1 VFQPFLSMA
10 SITAAQSMYNYVIP
24 VVQTLSVVAALAC
37 VFFIVNG
44 GIQYM
49 TSRGKPDNLDHAK
62 RVLKNALIGLV
73 LVLGAATLT
82 TILSHAY
89 PGTSASST
97 ASLPILQ
104 TITPNPNPNGLVDIL
119 MTAVTGFLD
128 TIIQTVG
135 SPFISA
141 LSYFTMGTPILEQN
155 AAVFNLWLT
164 MVGVTDALFI
174 LVIALL
180 GFHVMSATTFG
191 FAELDMKHLLPRIG
205 LVFLLVNT
213 SIFIIDGVIGISN
226 ALIDA
231 LNVAGGNITVWNTL
245 TNIIKQADGQS
256 FAALL
261 LMIFFL
267 IFVVILLI
275 YYVTRLV
282 TLFIGAVLSPL
293 IMVLWI
299 VPGFRDFSETAAK
312 VYITTIFVLFV
323 HVVILELAA
332 SLFAGITAMSPN
344 DIPNTFMAMI
354 VGLATILALLKTQ
367 GVMNQL
373 SYVSLGPRTAR
384 QLGGQ
389 FINAVSAVNNVRR
402 GVAVSAVGA
411 ASLLTSPS
419 SPSMWTP
426 RYGNGAGQPVEAK
439 STSGAGHSTNAK
451 QNTKTSRPTPS
462 VTVTRIPASPRS
474 ALTGSTTVAPKIKPD
489 LSSEAKV
496 SRPISR
502 SVRGGKK

>member
-1 VFQPFLSMA
+1 
-10 SITAAQSMYNYVIP
+10 MYQYVIP
-24 VVQTLSVVAALAC
+24 VVQTLCVVASLAC
-37 VFFIVNG
+37 VAFVVNG

-89 PGTSASST
+89 PGTSASSS
-97 ASLPILQ
+97 AELPQLQ
-104 TITPNPNPNGLVDIL
+104 TITPNPNPNGLIDVL
-119 MTAVTGFLD
+119 LTAVTGFLN

-141 LSYFTMGTPILEQN
+141 LSSFTSGTPLLEQN

-174 LVIALL
+174 LIIALL
-180 GFHVMSATTFG
+180 GFHVMSATSFG
-191 FAELDMKHLLPRIG
+191 FAELDIKHLLPRVG

-213 SIFIIDGVIGISN
+213 SIFAIDGIIGISN
-226 ALIDA
+226 ALITA
-231 LNVAGGNITVWNTL
+231 LNIVGGNVTVWNTL
-245 TNIIKQADGQS
+245 TNVVNQADGQS
-256 FAALL
+256 LAALI
-261 LMIFFL
+261 LMLFFL

-282 TLFIGAVLSPL
+282 TLFIGAVLSPI

-323 HVVILELAA
+323 HVVILMLAA

-344 DIPNTFMAMI
+344 DVPNTFMALI
-354 VGLATILALLKTQ
+354 VGLATIIALLKTQ

-402 GVAVSAVGA
+402 GVTAGA
-411 ASLLTSPS
+411 SGASRAILSPSS

-426 RYGNGAGQPVEAK
+426 KYGSNAGQPVEAK
-439 STSGAGHSTNAK
+439 STKGAGSSTNT
-451 QNTKTSRPTPS
+451 QRPKPS
-462 VTVTRIPASPRS
+462 ITVTRVPAGSSSRRTAS
-474 ALTGSTTVAPKIKPD
+474 TGTTTVAPRVKPD

-496 SRPISR
+496 ATPMK
-502 SVRGGKK
+502 GDKK